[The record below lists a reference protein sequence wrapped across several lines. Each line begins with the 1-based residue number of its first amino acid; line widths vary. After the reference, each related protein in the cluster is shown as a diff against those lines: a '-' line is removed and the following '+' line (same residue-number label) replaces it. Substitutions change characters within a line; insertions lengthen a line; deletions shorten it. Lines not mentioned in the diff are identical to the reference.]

1 MRLLILRKQTCLA
14 GPLRCR
20 RTWKMLLKTQS
31 LLLGFKALLCLLSS
45 LPHLLGTE
53 IAATPRT
60 TALQGGDYRSQ
71 RILRMS
77 LVQKAMVFKPGEGL
91 GALTPILTTS
101 RKMSIGT
108 MLLLS
113 HLP

>member
-45 LPHLLGTE
+45 LPRLLGTE

-60 TALQGGDYRSQ
+60 TALQGGG
-71 RILRMS
+71 L
-77 LVQKAMVFKPGEGL
+77 QKPEDSPHEPGSE
-91 GALTPILTTS
+91 
-101 RKMSIGT
+101 
-108 MLLLS
+108 S
-113 HLP
+113 HGV